1 MHHFKIFIELT
12 RLNKPIG
19 FMLLFWP
26 CAWGLAFANL
36 INKDLNSFFYYLI
49 LFFIGSVLMR
59 SAGCIINDI
68 IDIDFDQ
75 KVTRTKFRPLASK
88 KISITEAILLL
99 IILLVI
105 SFFIL
110 LEFNFKSIVLGLLSV
125 PFVILYPFMKRITFF
140 PQLFLGIIFSWGV
153 LIVSMQFN
161 TRITFD
167 FLLLYFVCIFWTL
180 AYDTIYAYQDKADD
194 ILKKSFTV
202 IDSNN
207 AVYDDLTFDN
217 VAVIAQGM
225 MDHFAEVH
233 VKLGLL
239 YCSHCEHAFYRRRF
253 LRTHMKNV
261 HDLVVNDETCPICKD
276 VLQNSV
282 LVDRHL
288 RDVHVR
294 GMYRCTNEGGG
305 FICHRSDKLFATK
318 DGKI

>member
-1 MHHFKIFIELT
+1 MWDNLVVKKTFDYCELI

-19 FMLLFWP
+19 FLLLMWPCWFGLALLKTETSKLIFWYLLF
-26 CAWGLAFANL
+26 L
-36 INKDLNSFFYYLI
+36 
-49 LFFIGSVLMR
+49 IGSFLMR

-75 KVTRTKFRPLASK
+75 KVARTKFRPLASK

-194 ILKKSFTV
+194 VLNKIKST
-202 IDSNN
+202 
-207 AVYDDLTFDN
+207 AVYFDN
-217 VAVIAQGM
+217 NGKRFVQTCYLIILIILSYFVWNSSNFLLSSIIIATITICTYIAIQKW
-225 MDHFAEVH
+225 DITSPLSSNYYFRQNNIFAIM
-233 VKLGLL
+233 LFLL
-239 YCSHCEHAFYRRRF
+239 
-253 LRTHMKNV
+253 
-261 HDLVVNDETCPICKD
+261 
-276 VLQNSV
+276 LQ
-282 LVDRHL
+282 
-288 RDVHVR
+288 
-294 GMYRCTNEGGG
+294 T
-305 FICHRSDKLFATK
+305 F
-318 DGKI
+318 

>member
-1 MHHFKIFIELT
+1 MWDNLVVKKIFDYCELI

-19 FMLLFWP
+19 FLLLMWPCWFGLALLKIETSKLLFW
-26 CAWGLAFANL
+26 
-36 INKDLNSFFYYLI
+36 YL
-49 LFFIGSVLMR
+49 LFLIGSFLMR

-125 PFVILYPFMKRITFF
+125 PFVILYPFLKRITFF

-167 FLLLYFVCIFWTL
+167 FILLYFVCIFWTL
-180 AYDTIYAYQDKADD
+180 AYDTIYAYQDMSDD
-194 ILKKSFTV
+194 VLNKIKST
-202 IDSNN
+202 
-207 AVYDDLTFDN
+207 AVYFD
-217 VAVIAQGM
+217 
-225 MDHFAEVH
+225 
-233 VKLGLL
+233 
-239 YCSHCEHAFYRRRF
+239 
-253 LRTHMKNV
+253 
-261 HDLVVNDETCPICKD
+261 
-276 VLQNSV
+276 
-282 LVDRHL
+282 
-288 RDVHVR
+288 
-294 GMYRCTNEGGG
+294 
-305 FICHRSDKLFATK
+305 
-318 DGKI
+318 

>member
-1 MHHFKIFIELT
+1 M
-12 RLNKPIG
+12 
-19 FMLLFWP
+19 WP
-26 CAWGLAFANL
+26 CWFGLALLKTETSKL
-36 INKDLNSFFYYLI
+36 IFWYI
-49 LFFIGSVLMR
+49 LFLIGSFLMR

-180 AYDTIYAYQDKADD
+180 AYDTIYAYQDRSDD
-194 ILKKSFTV
+194 VLNKIKST
-202 IDSNN
+202 
-207 AVYDDLTFDN
+207 AVYFDKNGKRFVQTCYLIILIILSYFVWNSSNFLLSSIIIATIAICTYIAIQKWDITSPLSSNYYFRQNNIFAIMLFLLLHTF
-217 VAVIAQGM
+217 
-225 MDHFAEVH
+225 
-233 VKLGLL
+233 
-239 YCSHCEHAFYRRRF
+239 
-253 LRTHMKNV
+253 
-261 HDLVVNDETCPICKD
+261 
-276 VLQNSV
+276 
-282 LVDRHL
+282 
-288 RDVHVR
+288 
-294 GMYRCTNEGGG
+294 
-305 FICHRSDKLFATK
+305 
-318 DGKI
+318 